1 MDEVWL
7 SQHTSVRQASS
18 ERKRWTRLSGDLQ
31 LSWSHKISAC
41 LGMIYSLLHT
51 PSLMPQKLPQC
62 RIFSRC
68 LWGSLNKG
76 NLRKM
81 KSQECVLKIVGLAC
95 LPPRQKEAVC
105 SPVVLPAR
113 LLNWIKSVFKFLIKL
128 AVLLVFVAWTPDW
141 VKQWDNT
148 ANGDAAQTQEA
159 QRWGRAETCLPTR
172 SCDDA
177 LRHHLH

>member
-7 SQHTSVRQASS
+7 SQHMSVRQASS

-51 PSLMPQKLPQC
+51 STFPKSCLSAGYFLGVC
-62 RIFSRC
+62 GAALTRVTWERWRARNVFSR
-68 LWGSLNKG
+68 LWGWLVCHHVK
-76 NLRKM
+76 RR
-81 KSQECVLKIVGLAC
+81 QCVALWFC
-95 LPPRQKEAVC
+95 QP
-105 SPVVLPAR
+105 R